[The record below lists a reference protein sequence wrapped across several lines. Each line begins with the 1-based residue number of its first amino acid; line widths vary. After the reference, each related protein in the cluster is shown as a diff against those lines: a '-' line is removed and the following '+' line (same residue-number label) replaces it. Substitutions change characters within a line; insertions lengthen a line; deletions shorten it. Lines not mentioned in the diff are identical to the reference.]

1 MAKAQSGWQSFLIFL
16 QMIKFEH
23 SIFALPFAMTGMV
36 WATLWQRE
44 GLFPGWKTFGLI
56 LLAMVSC
63 RSAAMAFNRILDR
76 HIDAKNPRT
85 AMRALP
91 AGLLSLRQSNLF
103 FFGFLAL
110 FLWSAWAL
118 NPLSLLLSP
127 VALLFTLG
135 YSYTK
140 RFTPLC
146 HIVLGFSL
154 AIAPAAAFI
163 AVTGSLDPRIL
174 PLVAGVMLWV
184 AGFDILYS
192 LQDEAFDQ
200 QEGLRSI
207 PQTLGVSRAISV
219 SRAFHFFVPFLM
231 GASGILFGAG
241 VWYML
246 GCVLLTALLIYEHRL
261 VKPDD
266 LSKIDMA
273 FFTVNGIISLVF
285 FGFVLVDGWVRA

>member
-1 MAKAQSGWQSFLIFL
+1 MAKAQPGWQSFLIFL

-36 WATLWQRE
+36 WATVQKD
-44 GLFPGWKTFGLI
+44 GSLFPGWKTFGLI

-85 AMRALP
+85 AMRAIP
-91 AGLLSLRQSNLF
+91 AGLLSLRQSNVF
-103 FFGFLAL
+103 FFSFVVL

-118 NPLSLLLSP
+118 NPLSFTLSP
-127 VALLFTLG
+127 IALLFTLG

-146 HIVLGFSL
+146 HLVLGASL

-163 AVTGSLDPRIL
+163 GVTGSLDVRIL
-174 PLVAGVMLWV
+174 PLVAGVLLWV

-192 LQDEAFDQ
+192 LQDEGFDKA
-200 QEGLRSI
+200 EGLRSI
-207 PQTLGVSRAISV
+207 PQTLGVSRAIVV
-219 SRAFHFFVPFLM
+219 SRAFHLLVPFLIGFSGSLM
-231 GASGILFGAG
+231 GVGPWFYS
-241 VWYML
+241 
-246 GCVLLTALLIYEHRL
+246 GCVLLAGLLIYEHRL

-273 FFTVNGIISLVF
+273 FFTVNGVISLAF
-285 FGFVLVDGWVRA
+285 FGFVLVDGIVRI